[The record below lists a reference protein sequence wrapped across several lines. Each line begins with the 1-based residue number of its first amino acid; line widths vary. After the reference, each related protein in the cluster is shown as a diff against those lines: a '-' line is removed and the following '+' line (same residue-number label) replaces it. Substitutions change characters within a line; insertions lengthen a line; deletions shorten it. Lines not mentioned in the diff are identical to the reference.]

1 MEAYLFIYSR
11 LERFDYRL
19 IYAPSQSF
27 LPNPT
32 RNEFISFARE
42 VINTD
47 NVSNGKINT
56 ARWSL
61 IRRGDKVLFGIGI
74 YNKNLGDC
82 SSDIETRNVRGFFGL
97 VFNYEKESLP
107 KECFAMSF
115 FESIYSSYIMP
126 LWHAEKKDEHK
137 INSIIQK
144 IDLNVEDSCTDS
156 PIKLNTHSSVCKIL
170 PETIVVDEAI
180 NSALSVEDIEIVLGL
195 NDIKHVT
202 SASLSQFRNIS
213 IIGNHTED
221 DIPVSNKKSHVAS
234 VAHKEGRERHRDY
247 SSTVSGQSNDKSKS
261 VCCDYEHLADVIY
274 SKLKRCGVNV
284 KRVVTS
290 LAKKCGLYIADYP
303 MHDSVNKMHSNSD
316 NNNALPYDV
325 IDNSGQEI
333 TQSITDKEKAE
344 RRNRFAEIRKE
355 LSNSSNPQNNIE
367 AGTSSKNPLNDV
379 NDLEDLKSLSPK
391 DKDSF
396 DIEDLN

>member
-97 VFNYEKESLP
+97 VFNYEKGNLP

-126 LWHAEKKDEHK
+126 LWHAEKKYEHK

-144 IDLNVEDSCTDS
+144 INLNVEDSCLDS
-156 PIKLNTHSSVCKIL
+156 PIKLNTHSSVYKVL

-180 NSALSVEDIEIVLGL
+180 NSALSVDDIEIVLGL
-195 NDIKHVT
+195 NNIKHVT

-213 IIGNHTED
+213 IIGNHTEE
-221 DIPVSNKKSHVAS
+221 DIPVSNNKSHVAS
-234 VAHKEGRERHRDY
+234 VDHKESRERPRNY
-247 SSTVSGQSNDKSKS
+247 SSTVSGQSNDKPKS
-261 VCCDYEHLADVIY
+261 VCCDYEYLADVIY

-284 KRVVTS
+284 KRVVTF

-303 MHDSVNKMHSNSD
+303 MHDKVNKMHSNSD
-316 NNNALPYDV
+316 NNALPYDE

-333 TQSITDKEKAE
+333 TQAFTDKEKTE
-344 RRNRFAEIRKE
+344 RRNRIAEIRMK
-355 LSNSSNPQNNIE
+355 LSHSSNPQNNIE
-367 AGTSSKNPLNDV
+367 TGTSSKNPHKDV
-379 NDLEDLKSLSPK
+379 KDLEDLKSLSPK